1 MMKFFPEFAMM
12 VQMWSGQ
19 NRYQSLHGWQRIAY
33 AIRSLRYMRLMGA
46 NVSFMDCVRHLNG
59 EFKITLKRSDT
70 ENGHVREMS
79 YENFFQQY
87 GKTIDL
93 FSPKEKKPEQSKQSS
108 KLAIAKFFG
117 IGKEDKDDNDGS
129 DNEQGGD
136 DDDSLS
142 SMVIEEDGDG
152 GNQNRMDPL
161 FMRSES

>member
-1 MMKFFPEFAMM
+1 M
-12 VQMWSGQ
+12 
-19 NRYQSLHGWQRIAY
+19 
-33 AIRSLRYMRLMGA
+33 RSMGA
-46 NVSFMDCVRHLNG
+46 NVLFMNCVWLWNG

-117 IGKEDKDDNDGS
+117 IGKEDKDDDGS
-129 DNEQGGD
+129 NNDQDG

-142 SMVIEEDGDG
+142 SMVLKKNQKRMVVIKIEWIHYWWDLNYRYLNNVKLCVMYDMLCVLVHL
-152 GNQNRMDPL
+152 QL
-161 FMRSES
+161 